1 MKTTRILFH
10 SIAAILLS
18 VPTLTAAPNTISGA
32 DPDWSSGFN
41 WSLGARPGIGDN
53 AVISAS
59 GTINVDGSLLGGL
72 TELQDLTFDN
82 ATGTILANGSAT
94 DLMNLTLNGGR
105 GAGVPLIQTIGDAA
119 HTIQGPGT
127 SVPTVPLRLTL
138 KSSGDVNVTSADQNM
153 ALTISSDVVESGG
166 ARSLRKTGAGRLVLS
181 GTNAFSGGLTIASG
195 VVEARN
201 NASLASSV
209 VRTIQGTGTVTL
221 AGGTLQVRDNGTSSA
236 QTIQYNNNIVVQ
248 NGGGSINVDRVSV
261 NSLSS
266 IQFGTL
272 SIGAQTLSF
281 SSGNNYRVR
290 FSGATTLTGNATF
303 DVGSGGS
310 QVMQVF
316 MFGGVGGAFD
326 LTKTGSGT
334 FRMNAATNAI
344 SGQLNVNGGTL
355 ALTGTIPN
363 SPRIHLGTA
372 GIFDVG
378 SVTGGFKL
386 AATQTL
392 AGAGGVAG
400 GVTTLSG
407 ATLQPGGANGIGT
420 LNFTTALTLGSVAGD
435 TTSVNFASLTNSP
448 KLNVS
453 VSNGLIANG
462 GANSVTFN
470 VGGGAPPVGTYPLID
485 YLGTLGGTGFSAFKL
500 GTLPARVLG
509 AALVNNAA
517 NTSIDLSVTAIE
529 FPIWKGALS
538 NEWTSTTQSSPK
550 NWVLNSNNAT
560 ATDFLVNDNATFNDL
575 GTQTTV
581 NIGTTDVSPG
591 AVVFENATK
600 NYTITGTKAITGIAG
615 ITKNGAGKATIA
627 NTNTFFGNVT
637 MNAGTLSVATITDG
651 GVAGPLG
658 SGAGLN
664 FGGGTLEYTGAGGS
678 SNRAVSIGGGG
689 GAIAVS
695 DALTLTGGIS
705 GTGTFTKA
713 GAGTLTLTGSN
724 TGIGA
729 TVISAGT
736 LEIVGSTVVN
746 AAAFTTNGTL
756 SFNQAGARTVTNVIG
771 GTGGV
776 LFTGTG
782 TFTMGGVLANTY
794 TGPTVVADATL
805 IAGKGAG
812 TTAISGD
819 LIINAGGVF
828 RYLNNNVSNQIANS
842 ASIVINGGTFGDPN
856 TTAPTDPG
864 ATDTV
869 ANVTVNGGV
878 FASGRNVTPGPF
890 TITGALNVFGGG
902 IALAQRAGIITANSV
917 VIGDGSVNMD
927 GGSTTANAQS
937 RLNVGA
943 GGLTLTGGT
952 INFNAGPSGVG
963 GASQGSVLRL
973 AGNVTSAGTS
983 QLVRLNPGVSNAVV
997 DLAAATR
1004 IFNVEGTLHIGTVD
1018 APVGIT
1024 NGSIEKTGSGLLSI
1038 GGAQTYTALTAQAG
1052 TTTFEAD
1059 HTLTGLTIADG
1070 AIVKLGGASPAL
1082 FGEAGAA
1089 LSPAGG
1095 VAAVPEPGALAL
1107 LWLGGCAIM
1116 GRRRRS

>member
-1 MKTTRILFH
+1 MKTTRILCH

-32 DPDWSSGFN
+32 DPDWSSGIN

-82 ATGTILANGSAT
+82 ATGTILVNGSAT

-119 HTIQGPGT
+119 YTIQGPGT

-153 ALTISSDVVESGG
+153 ALTISSNVVESGG

-201 NASLASSV
+201 NASLAPTV
-209 VRTIQGTGTVTL
+209 VRTILGTGTVTL
-221 AGGTLQVRDNGTSSA
+221 AGGTLQVRDNGTGSA

-303 DVGSGGS
+303 EVGSGGA

-363 SPRIHLGTA
+363 SPRINLGTA
-372 GIFDVG
+372 GILDVG

-435 TTSVNFASLTNSP
+435 TTSVTFASLTNSP

-500 GTLPARVLG
+500 GTLPARVLS
-509 AALVNNAA
+509 AALVNNAT
-517 NTSIDLSVTAIE
+517 NTSIDLNVTAIE

-560 ATDFLVNDNATFNDL
+560 ATDFLVNDNATFTDL

-591 AVVFENATK
+591 AVVFENVTK

-627 NTNTFFGNVT
+627 NANTFLGNVT

-658 SGAGLN
+658 SGTGLN
-664 FGGGTLEYTGAGGS
+664 FGGGTLEYTGAAGS
-678 SNRAVSIGGGG
+678 SNRAVFIGAGGGT
-689 GAIAVS
+689 IAVS

-724 TGIGA
+724 TGTGA
-729 TVISAGT
+729 TVVSAGT
-736 LEIVGSTVVN
+736 LEIAGSTVVN

-756 SFNQAGARTVTNVIG
+756 SFNQAGTRTVTNVIG

-782 TFTMGGVLANTY
+782 TFTMGGLLANTY

-805 IAGKGAG
+805 IASKGAG

-828 RYLNNNVSNQIANS
+828 RYLNNNVSNQIANT
-842 ASIVINGGTFGDPN
+842 ASIVINGGTFGDP
-856 TTAPTDPG
+856 TTPAPTDPG

-902 IALAQRAGIITANSV
+902 VALAQRAGVITANSV

-1070 AIVKLGGASPAL
+1070 AIVNLGSASPAL

-1089 LSPAGG
+1089 LSPDGG
-1095 VAAVPEPGALAL
+1095 VAAVPEPGAWVL
-1107 LWLGGCAIM
+1107 LWLGGCAMM
-1116 GRRRRS
+1116 GRRRRR